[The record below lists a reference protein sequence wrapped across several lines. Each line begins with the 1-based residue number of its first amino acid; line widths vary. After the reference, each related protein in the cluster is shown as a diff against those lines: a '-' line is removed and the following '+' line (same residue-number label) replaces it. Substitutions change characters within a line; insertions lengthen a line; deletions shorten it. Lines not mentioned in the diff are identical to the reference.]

1 MDRDIQLNKF
11 IKKRELFI
19 NPILRKMVK
28 NIDHRIKMGIIMSD
42 IKYKKSHSLPKG
54 AKPQIE
60 VTFIILT
67 SAIKMKQI
75 QI

>member
-1 MDRDIQLNKF
+1 MNFLLIQYQG
-11 IKKRELFI
+11 
-19 NPILRKMVK
+19 RKTIQMVK

-60 VTFIILT
+60 ITFIILT

>member
-1 MDRDIQLNKF
+1 
-11 IKKRELFI
+11 
-19 NPILRKMVK
+19 MVK

-54 AKPQIE
+54 AKSQIE
-60 VTFIILT
+60 ITFIILT

-75 QI
+75 QIQQRILTIESKCIS